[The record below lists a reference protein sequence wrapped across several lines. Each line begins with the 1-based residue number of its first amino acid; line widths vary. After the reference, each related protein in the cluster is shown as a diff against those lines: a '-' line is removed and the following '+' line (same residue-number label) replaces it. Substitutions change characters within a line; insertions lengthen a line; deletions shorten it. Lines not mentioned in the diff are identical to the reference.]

1 MDAGYLKQP
10 VGTYSFKLDKKGALH
25 LAGPTPKKVAVS
37 PSPKKKASP
46 ARKKAS
52 PARKKRAAAPKKA
65 APKKAAPKKKAE
77 QSKGKTVKAAKPSV
91 VAATTDEDH
100 VEEQQQME

>member
-10 VGTYSFKLDKKGALH
+10 VGTNSFKLDKKGALH
-25 LAGPTPKKVAVS
+25 LTGTTPKKVAVS

-52 PARKKRAAAPKKA
+52 PAKKRAA

-77 QSKGKTVKAAKPSV
+77 QSKAKETKGKTVKAAKPSV